1 MSIVLV
7 GSTSGSVTLQ
17 EPAVAGTTVLD
28 LPAVSG
34 TILTTTSPKAGNVI
48 QVVQATTSTQVSVT
62 TGGYTDTTLTA
73 TITPS
78 SASSK
83 ILVLVN
89 QAFTTQIST
98 GSQYGGMR
106 LLRGSTVIFY
116 PAEFSGAPVDFG
128 LSVYGIGVYNRGSIN
143 YVDSPATTSATTYKT
158 QGRPYATTSSGVMV
172 FQPTA
177 DQTPTSTIILM
188 EIAA

>member
-1 MSIVLV
+1 MSIVLQ

-34 TILTTTSPKAGNVI
+34 TVLTTTSPKAGNVI

-78 SASSK
+78 SSSSK
-83 ILVLVN
+83 ILVLVS
-89 QAFTTQIST
+89 QAFNTSVSS
-98 GSQYGGMR
+98 GSQYGGIR
-106 LLRGSTVIFY
+106 LLRGATVILY
-116 PAEFSGAPVDFG
+116 PAEYSGAPVDFG
-128 LSVYGIGVYNRGSIN
+128 VGTYGNAVYNRGSIN
-143 YVDSPATTSATTYKT
+143 YLDSPATTSATTYKT
-158 QGRPYATTSSGVMV
+158 QGRPYITTSSGTMV
-172 FQPTA
+172 FQPSA
-177 DQTPTSTIILM
+177 DQNPTSTIILM

>member
-7 GSTSGSVTLQ
+7 GSTSGSITLQ

-34 TILTTTSPKAGNVI
+34 TILTTTSPKAGNVL
-48 QVVQATTSTQVSVT
+48 QVVSASYATQTSSTSVT
-62 TGGYTDTTLTA
+62 FADTGLTA
-73 TITPS
+73 TITPT

-89 QAFTTQIST
+89 HNGNLLIGAPNGISWKLLRN
-98 GSQYGGMR
+98 GSQIQFVDDISPYTGGSSNTGA
-106 LLRGSTVIFY
+106 GSCNV
-116 PAEFSGAPVDFG
+116 
-128 LSVYGIGVYNRGSIN
+128 N
-143 YVDSPATTSATTYKT
+143 YLDSPATTSATTYKT
-158 QGRPYATTSSGVMV
+158 QFSNRGATGTVVTQYNGGGGSQSTSYI
-172 FQPTA
+172 T
-177 DQTPTSTIILM
+177 LM